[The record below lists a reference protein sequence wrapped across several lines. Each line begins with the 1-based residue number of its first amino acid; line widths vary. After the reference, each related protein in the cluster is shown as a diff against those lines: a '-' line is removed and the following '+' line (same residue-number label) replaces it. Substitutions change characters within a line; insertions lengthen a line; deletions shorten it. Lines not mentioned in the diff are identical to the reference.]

1 MTHRF
6 HWPVTTIR
14 HHQPGIIMFNRF
26 YLGPASNSQ
35 REWMDFS
42 NYFCLNTRGEV
53 PSLVSCDYLVS
64 LCFHS
69 GSATFPPSNTSH
81 FYVFACL
88 FRTYACALFCC
99 FWGTVVACYCK
110 NKIHITKCISYIFI
124 NISHK
129 RRIFYFILIF
139 RTETSVR
146 LVFYL
151 QMDSEGEEL
160 TLKTCNSST
169 GKDGFLKSAYNHNTR
184 THAHMHVPLTFMG

>member
-1 MTHRF
+1 MTGQCLQSQQQTRERSHVSHYQGKVTAYPMTHRF
-6 HWPVTTIR
+6 DWPVTTIR

-69 GSATFPPSNTSH
+69 GSATFPPSNTTH

-88 FRTYACALFCC
+88 FRTYTCALF
-99 FWGTVVACYCK
+99 
-110 NKIHITKCISYIFI
+110 
-124 NISHK
+124 
-129 RRIFYFILIF
+129 L
-139 RTETSVR
+139 
-146 LVFYL
+146 L
-151 QMDSEGEEL
+151 
-160 TLKTCNSST
+160 
-169 GKDGFLKSAYNHNTR
+169 FLRHSGN
-184 THAHMHVPLTFMG
+184 MLL